1 MAGDREP
8 ATSVVF
14 MAGAIGIV
22 VVLLLFP
29 VVFLM
34 SGAVAA
40 AILGTGLQKDGE
52 TRFEDNEL
60 LQLDD

>member
-1 MAGDREP
+1 
-8 ATSVVF
+8 

-40 AILGTGLQKDGE
+40 AVLGTGLQKDGE
-52 TRFEDNEL
+52 ARFEDNEL
-60 LQLDD
+60 LNLQD